1 MLNLRNCQNILGG
14 LSRLIAA
21 SSCTCKIRKLSKEGL
36 KIEFESMLAE
46 NTKNVQVAPKTGI
59 GKAIEVVNCAIKKV
73 NHALCRG
80 KVFGKSEP

>member
-1 MLNLRNCQNILGG
+1 ML
-14 LSRLIAA
+14 
-21 SSCTCKIRKLSKEGL
+21 T
-36 KIEFESMLAE
+36 E